1 MAILDMTSWLQV
13 YDKHLSVCTDGEHA
27 FRGFFPPCWSISSMY
42 CIHTP
47 VLHTR
52 TRTRARTRARAHTH
66 QCSTNVYIPEI
77 ISPYNG
83 KKGSEISS
91 SPPCSSPRLIPLIIS
106 SLVPL
111 CAAHSCRETSAS
123 WEEVFIN
130 ISIYCVQKGHKQ
142 HILVSSRTNSFN
154 SARKRAGFQHTQLD
168 KRITNSA
175 RQADRGS

>member
-1 MAILDMTSWLQV
+1 MTSWLQV
-13 YDKHLSVCTDGEHA
+13 YDKHLSVCTNGEHA

-47 VLHTR
+47 MM
-52 TRTRARTRARAHTH
+52 HTH
-66 QCSTNVYIPEI
+66 THTNKGSTNVYIPEI

-83 KKGSEISS
+83 KKGSKISS
-91 SPPCSSPRLIPLIIS
+91 SPPCSSPRLILLIIS

-111 CAAHSCRETSAS
+111 CAAHSRHGTSAS
-123 WEEVFIN
+123 REEVFIN

-154 SARKRAGFQHTQLD
+154 SARKRAGFQHTQPD

>member
-1 MAILDMTSWLQV
+1 
-13 YDKHLSVCTDGEHA
+13 
-27 FRGFFPPCWSISSMY
+27 MY
-42 CIHTP
+42 CMHPPMSHTY
-47 VLHTR
+47 TCRR
-52 TRTRARTRARAHTH
+52 TRTNAG
-66 QCSTNVYIPEI
+66 TNVYIPEI

-83 KKGSEISS
+83 KKGSKISS
-91 SPPCSSPRLIPLIIS
+91 CPPCSSPRLILLIIS

-111 CAAHSCRETSAS
+111 CAAHSRHKTSAS

-142 HILVSSRTNSFN
+142 HILLSSWTNSFN
-154 SARKRAGFQHTQLD
+154 SARKRAGFQHTWLD

>member
-1 MAILDMTSWLQV
+1 MISTYLFALTENMHSEASFL
-13 YDKHLSVCTDGEHA
+13 
-27 FRGFFPPCWSISSMY
+27 PCWSISSMY

-47 VLHTR
+47 ILH
-52 TRTRARTRARAHTH
+52 AHTH
-66 QCSTNVYIPEI
+66 THKCSTNVYIPEI

-106 SLVPL
+106 SLVPS
-111 CAAHSCRETSAS
+111 CSVHSCRETSAS

-142 HILVSSRTNSFN
+142 HILVSSWTNSFN